1 MQASR
6 VHVIGNSEGKDNS
19 QDPIQQKKTEEMS
32 GSDESSDEE
41 KESSLRIG
49 ITGSGRPTCFCD
61 EQRNCEHIM
70 WLLVGGGQVN
80 ATPHEHITQM
90 GLRKFWE
97 ELEWDLEARRQ
108 TKGLNRERIMIFR
121 DILATF
127 SDVET
132 EKFRADIFDLR
143 DDVNMEP
150 ILVSKDLEATVVR
163 VLMKDDN
170 FFPPFKNLV
179 SHDIRAIAYFKK
191 KRSCGVGRV
200 AGHDNIVCSAQTLA
214 DTVSAISIHNEA
226 AKALISAVSVVF
238 RERNHDTY
246 PNSPWPRRRPPGKQS
261 NPSGGNFVIQALLDL
276 PESLQFFEELEK
288 YRNKLSRLIG
298 QLKGGSDM
306 SSSSERDQPAQ
317 LTETRSVWSE
327 LL

>member
-41 KESSLRIG
+41 KE
-49 ITGSGRPTCFCD
+49 
-61 EQRNCEHIM
+61 
-70 WLLVGGGQVN
+70 
-80 ATPHEHITQM
+80 
-90 GLRKFWE
+90 
-97 ELEWDLEARRQ
+97 
-108 TKGLNRERIMIFR
+108 ERIMIFR

-191 KRSCGVGRV
+191 KGAKARNTLDRLERSCGVGRV

-214 DTVSAISIHNEA
+214 DTDSAISIHVTIRQPLNPA
-226 AKALISAVSVVF
+226 A
-238 RERNHDTY
+238 
-246 PNSPWPRRRPPGKQS
+246 
-261 NPSGGNFVIQALLDL
+261 
-276 PESLQFFEELEK
+276 
-288 YRNKLSRLIG
+288 
-298 QLKGGSDM
+298 
-306 SSSSERDQPAQ
+306 
-317 LTETRSVWSE
+317 
-327 LL
+327 